1 MNGRRKLTSLVVN
14 IAYADAARMLNARA
28 FLQVAEKGR
37 QRDRNEV
44 HGAKDNERHVSRR
57 RLDGE
62 QAVSGAEASGYCFPP
77 RYGEGLDNARTKPAA
92 LFSHLLRRN
101 FLLQLLFV
109 SLARELE
116 GVTSDALDLDR
127 ARAVSSYNDF

>member
-62 QAVSGAEASGYCFPP
+62 QAVSGQRRQVIAP
-77 RYGEGLDNARTKPAA
+77 RPGTVKDWTMREPSRRP
-92 LFSHLLRRN
+92 FS
-101 FLLQLLFV
+101 
-109 SLARELE
+109 A
-116 GVTSDALDLDR
+116 TC
-127 ARAVSSYNDF
+127 